1 MKATHCEHRMR
12 GSARGNIDFSRDSG
26 FSIIEVMIVLVIA
39 SILVAVA
46 APGFRDLMG
55 NNRSIAEVY
64 TLRATLN
71 QARSEALAR
80 RAPVVVCP
88 TTDGLACADSDDWST
103 GYMAF
108 VDTDNNNIADSGNPD
123 EEIIRLTIGPRP
135 LDLAFNNSNKRV
147 RFAAQGVALGFEG
160 TFTFCDERGAK
171 KARALI
177 INPVG
182 TLAAATDV
190 DEPGDG
196 IVNDAGDTNVTCG

>member
-1 MKATHCEHRMR
+1 MR
-12 GSARGNIDFSRDSG
+12 GSACGNIDFSRDSG

-46 APGFRDLMG
+46 APGFRDLMA
-55 NNRSIAEVY
+55 NNRSIVEVY

-88 TTDGLACADSDDWST
+88 TTDGLACAGPDDWST

-108 VDTDNNNIADSGNPD
+108 VDTDNNNIADSSNPD
-123 EEIIRLTIGPRP
+123 EEIIQFKTGPLP
-135 LDLAFNNSNKRV
+135 LDPALDPALDLAFDNDEQRV
-147 RFAAQGVALGFEG
+147 SFSAQGDALGFEG

-196 IVNDAGDTNVTCG
+196 IVNDIKDANVTCD